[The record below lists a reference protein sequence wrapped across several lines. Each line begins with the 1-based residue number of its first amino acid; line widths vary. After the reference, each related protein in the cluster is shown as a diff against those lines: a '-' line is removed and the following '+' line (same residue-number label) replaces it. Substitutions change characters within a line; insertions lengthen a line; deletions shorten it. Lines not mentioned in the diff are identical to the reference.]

1 MKIGAT
7 RGLFQNW
14 PPSVGGIDWSRIQ
27 RPIQLCLLFLTVM
40 IFGKVAWAQVDTG
53 AVLGT
58 VKDSSGAVVPGT
70 KVTLTNEGT
79 GLSDNK
85 AAGPDGAY
93 IFTPVKIG
101 SYTVTA
107 EFQGFKKEIRPHI
120 VVNVQD
126 HVVVDFTLVPGATT
140 QSIEVTAAAPLL
152 QTADAS
158 VGQLVGA
165 RQINDLPLNGRNYV
179 FLAQLSAGVT
189 FAQQDNIP
197 GQGDSAY
204 NSFGAFSANGVIS
217 EQNNFMLN
225 GVDNNNTQPDA
236 QSGWWFAVLPPIDAL
251 DEFKVQTL
259 DYSAEMGRAAGAVL
273 NVVVKSGTNKLHGDL
288 WEFVRNDKLD
298 AADFFENSSGTT
310 KGEFRQNQ
318 FGGTLGGPLHV
329 PVLWGANNK
338 AFFFLSYEGTRIR
351 HASPETASVPTALER
366 SSGYTNFSDLITQ
379 GVGGTSPADDLGRTF
394 TIGQI
399 FDPATTRPVTQGVV
413 DPVTDLVAT
422 QTGYVREPFTGNLIP
437 SNRIDPNAVRLLN
450 LYSAPTTTGLFNNF
464 FSDVPAQDNANDGVA
479 RIDENIGKRDQL
491 FATVTYDHSPSFL
504 PSLFPGPG
512 DGAIAYNAGTY
523 GITATNSVLGETHS
537 FSPTTVNEF
546 RIAFVRHANLN
557 SDPENGVLGLP
568 QQFGIQG
575 IPQSKEN
582 GGLPAINISGLNQL
596 GAATFTPL
604 EKISNVWDLRENLTK
619 VHGAHSMKAGFEGML
634 NYVPYI
640 VAQKSRGVFTY
651 TGAYTS
657 IPTADVGDTAIAQFV
672 LTPTAAT
679 VPGGIDNVGGMNSLA
694 GTGIINSTYTRNY
707 LAGYLQ
713 DDYRVSSK
721 LTVNL
726 GLRWEFVSPTRGL
739 FQQQAD
745 FVPGTPF
752 STAEYLYPK
761 SNTELPPA
769 TFLAALQEDGVAFTP
784 TNNVSGIN
792 PKHDFAPRIGIA
804 YRLGQNLILRA
815 GYGVFFGGLENIGA
829 LAYMGATNEPY
840 LIGLSYPAPN
850 SAEPITPDNSIGG
863 LENGLSNISLT
874 PSSVTATTGFN
885 VAGYQFRPNTP
896 YTQGAN
902 VMVQYELTPNQ
913 SVQVGYVGTFGR
925 HLYLPQSL
933 DNVTEML
940 PPLLN
945 PLSYVPFPDFSEGA
959 SYVTYNGSSY
969 YDSLQISYNRR
980 ISKGLTAL
988 ANYTWSKCRSDALSF
1003 DSPSAQI
1010 NGYRATDIPG
1020 FGIEGDYGPCEA
1032 DVRQIVHAAF
1042 GYDLPFGKGKK
1053 FLTNPGRVANFVA
1066 ADWSVHGILS
1076 LQDGQPFTIYCDI
1089 GTAAGVGCDALL
1101 VPGQNINAGPH
1112 NANQW
1117 LNPAVFTN
1125 PALATTIGQ
1134 SNLAP
1139 LGGAPAQA
1147 IGPGFHRLDF
1157 SLFKQFQTSESTHIE
1172 FRAEVFNLTNTPNMS
1187 IPFSQLDFE
1196 LPQFSQI
1203 TQTRDTPNDPRE
1215 IQLALK
1221 FYW

>member
-1 MKIGAT
+1 
-7 RGLFQNW
+7 
-14 PPSVGGIDWSRIQ
+14 
-27 RPIQLCLLFLTVM
+27 M
-40 IFGKVAWAQVDTG
+40 IVGKVAWAQVDTG

-58 VKDSSGAVVPGT
+58 IKDSSGAVVPGA

-79 GLSDNK
+79 SLSDNTT
-85 AAGPDGAY
+85 AGPDGAY

-101 SYTVTA
+101 AYTVTA

-126 HVVVDFTLVPGATT
+126 HVLVDFTLVPGSTT
-140 QSIEVTAAAPLL
+140 QSVEVTAAAPLL

-165 RQINDLPLNGRNYV
+165 KQINNLPLNGRNYV

-204 NSFGAFSANGVIS
+204 NSWGAFSANGVIS

-259 DYSAEMGRAAGAVL
+259 DYSAEMGRGAGAVL

-298 AADFFENSSGTT
+298 ATDFFENAAGTP

-329 PVLWGANNK
+329 PGLWGANNK

-351 HASPETASVPTALER
+351 HAFEETGSVPTALER
-366 SSGYTNFSDLITQ
+366 SSGFTNFSDLLTNEQ
-379 GVGGTSPADDLGRTF
+379 GSTPADDLGRTF
-394 TIGQI
+394 HLGQI
-399 FDPATTRPVTQGVV
+399 FDPATTRPATAGVA
-413 DPVTDLVAT
+413 DPVTGLVALH
-422 QTGYVREPFTGNLIP
+422 TGYVRDPFPGNIIP
-437 SNRIDPNAVRLLN
+437 ANRVDSNAVKLLD
-450 LYSAPTTTGLFNNF
+450 LYSPPTTAGLFSNF
-464 FSDVPAQDNANDGVA
+464 FSDLPAQSNDNVGVA
-479 RIDENIGKRDQL
+479 RVDQNVGNQDQI
-491 FATVTYDHSPSFL
+491 FATVTYDHSPSYL
-504 PSLFPGPG
+504 PPLFPGPG
-512 DGAIAYNAGTY
+512 DGSGAYAGWTT
-523 GITATNSVLGETHS
+523 GITAINSVLGETHS
-537 FSPTTVNEF
+537 FSPTTINEF

-557 SDPENGVLGLP
+557 TDPENSHLGLP

-575 IPQSKEN
+575 IPQSKDN
-582 GGLPAINISGLNQL
+582 GGLPAINISGLSQL

-604 EKISNVWDLRENLTK
+604 GKISDVWDLRENLTK

-640 VAQKSRGVFTY
+640 VAQESRGEFNY
-651 TGAYTS
+651 SGAYTS
-657 IPTADVGDTAIAQFV
+657 IPTANVGDTASAQFV

-679 VPGGIDNVGGMNSLA
+679 VPGGINNVGGMNALI
-694 GTGIINSTYTRNY
+694 GTGTVNSTYTRNY
-707 LAGYLQ
+707 LAGYFQ
-713 DDYRVSSK
+713 DDFRVNSK
-721 LTVNL
+721 LTLNL
-726 GLRWEFVSPTRGL
+726 GLRYEFVSPVRGL
-739 FQQQAD
+739 FSQQAD

-769 TFLAALQEDGVAFTP
+769 TFLAALQTDGVAFTP
-784 TNNVSGIN
+784 TSNVSGIG
-792 PKHDFAPRIGIA
+792 PKHDFAPRVGIA
-804 YRLGQNLILRA
+804 YRLGQNLVLRG
-815 GYGVFFGGLENIGA
+815 GYGIFYGGLENIGA
-829 LAYMGATNEPY
+829 LAYIGATNAPY
-840 LIGLSYPAPN
+840 LIGLHYFAPN

-863 LENGLSNISLT
+863 LENGLSNVSLT
-874 PSSVTATTGFN
+874 PSAVTATSGF
-885 VAGYQFRPNTP
+885 VASGYQFRPSTP

-902 VMVQYELTPNQ
+902 LMVQYEVTPNQ
-913 SVQVGYVGTFGR
+913 SVQIGYVGTFGR
-925 HLYLPQSL
+925 HLYLPQNL
-933 DNVTEML
+933 NNPTEIL

-945 PLSYVPFPDFSEGA
+945 PNSYIPFPDFAEGA

-969 YDSLQISYNRR
+969 YHSLQFSYNRR
-980 ISKGLTAL
+980 ISNGLILL
-988 ANYTWSKCRSDALSF
+988 ANYTYSKCRSDAISF

-1020 FGIEGDYGPCEA
+1020 FGIEGDYGLCEA
-1032 DVRQIVHAAF
+1032 DVRQIVHGAF
-1042 GYDLPFGKGKK
+1042 GYELPFGKGKK
-1053 FLTNPGRVANFVA
+1053 FLSNPGKVANFLA
-1066 ADWSVHGILS
+1066 GDWSTHGILS

-1101 VPGQNINAGPH
+1101 VPGQGVNSGPH
-1112 NANQW
+1112 NVNQW
-1117 LNPAVFTN
+1117 LNPAAFTN
-1125 PALATTIGQ
+1125 PPLATAVGQ

-1139 LGGAPAQA
+1139 LGGAPTQG

-1157 SLFKQFQTSESTHIE
+1157 SAFKQFRTTESTYFE
-1172 FRAEVFNLTNTPNMS
+1172 FRAEVFNLTNHPNFS

-1196 LPQFSQI
+1196 QPQFTQI